1 MRTLNLI
8 VIAICCSMT
17 GLARTLPTSSAP
29 EAPDAAHRR
38 GGIELRVFGGISA
51 GSGRGPLTPK
61 TPPSLGAEGAVG
73 LNACIDM

>member
-73 LNACIDM
+73 LNA